1 MEVIK
6 NILKDLE
13 IVSELNHNEWV
24 GEDKIYDFIIANC
37 GYNQITENLN
47 YFFIKL
53 SAAAISVELYRQED
67 FGDPSFQEDDI
78 IQLLHDREEKEYHQL
93 YEYYFD
99 KQEFLEYHNINGETY
114 FFGKDLKIKYDVLI
128 KMIATVI
135 TSDLN
140 RVLEKLKRH
149 LYDNVELVSWLELIT
164 GVIDDDDIQLEKEIM
179 DHTIKGVL
187 GN

>member
-13 IVSELNHNEWV
+13 IVYEVNENEWV
-24 GEDKIYDFIIANC
+24 SEYEIYEFIIKNC
-37 GYNQITENLN
+37 YYNKAAENLEL
-47 YFFIKL
+47 FFIKI
-53 SAAAISVELYRQED
+53 SAAAISEELVKQD
-67 FGDPSFQEDDI
+67 QFGIPCFEQDHI
-78 IQLLHDREEKEYHQL
+78 IQLLQDREEKEYHQL

-99 KQEFLEYHNINGETY
+99 KQEFLEYHSIIGETY

-128 KMIATVI
+128 KMFATVI
-135 TSDLN
+135 ISDLN

-149 LYDNVELVSWLELIT
+149 LSDNVELVSWLNLII
-164 GVIDDDDIQLEKEIM
+164 GGLDHYMQIEKERM
-179 DHTIKGVL
+179 DHIIKGVL